1 LLERRSFPR
10 KILFPSEATPY
21 VQGST
26 KQALSLSVGCHSIK
40 SLKLTEE
47 EVDDHRIDSIAASE
61 DPSADNVKVSDWR
74 SDKEEVNNGDDGQK
88 GMLVER
94 NDVGRLTLGRQ
105 EGPEGK
111 CNAARKGWGD
121 GVQTGK
127 KTVRG
132 SRHGRLQGDNRVD
145 DRPGGAANV
154 VPV

>member
-1 LLERRSFPR
+1 M
-10 KILFPSEATPY
+10 FPSEATPY

-40 SLKLTEE
+40 SNKLTEE
-47 EVDDHRIDSIAASE
+47 EVDDHRVDCIAASE

-74 SDKEEVNNGDDGQK
+74 SDEEEVNNGDDGQK

-111 CNAARKGWGD
+111 CNA
-121 GVQTGK
+121 T
-127 KTVRG
+127 
-132 SRHGRLQGDNRVD
+132 
-145 DRPGGAANV
+145 
-154 VPV
+154 

>member
-1 LLERRSFPR
+1 
-10 KILFPSEATPY
+10 
-21 VQGST
+21 
-26 KQALSLSVGCHSIK
+26 
-40 SLKLTEE
+40 LKLTEE